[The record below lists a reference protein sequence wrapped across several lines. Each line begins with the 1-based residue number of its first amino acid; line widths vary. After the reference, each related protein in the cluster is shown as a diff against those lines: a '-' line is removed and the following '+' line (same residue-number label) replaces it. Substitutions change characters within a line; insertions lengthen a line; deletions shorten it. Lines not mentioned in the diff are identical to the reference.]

1 MSAFYGELQGSK
13 GRVTRCGT
21 KSSGVRAW
29 VRSWDRGIHVR
40 IFNRGILGECIQFNL
55 DRGSDGG
62 SSKCAL
68 ISLNRSAIDDILN
81 GHKKLILV
89 DSEESERIE
98 IEKVL
103 ATPPDAPLKKKK
115 FNPYDLEGE

>member
-1 MSAFYGELQGSK
+1 MTYFYGELQGSK
-13 GRVTRCGT
+13 GEATRCGT
-21 KSSGVRAW
+21 KRSGVRAC

-40 IFNRGILGECIQFNL
+40 ISMRGIMGECIQFSI
-55 DRGSDGG
+55 DRGSRGG
-62 SSKCAL
+62 YGKCEVV
-68 ISLNRSAIDDILN
+68 SLCQSDIDDLIN